1 MIASDSLLSLHG
13 AAGECACSSPLSAIA
28 SGIEFRKG
36 NCPVLPSKWPKIRPM
51 KRELIA
57 RLHRQLEE
65 LVHKEIQSGT
75 EFWLARDLQVVLD
88 YKRWANFTRVIE
100 RAMIACEVAG
110 YDRSD
115 HFLEVRQ
122 LVSLGDGSEKEKQI
136 EDFALTRYACYLI
149 AQNADSSKDPVAIAQ
164 TYFAM
169 QTRRQEMIESWL
181 ADQERL
187 DARKKLSRSEKVLSG
202 LIYEHV
208 ENEGGFSRIR
218 IKGDQA
224 LFGGVTTRQ
233 MKRRLQVPKGRAL
246 ADFLPTITIK
256 AKDFAN
262 EITNFS
268 IKRDYLHTE
277 AQITREHIKNNR
289 DVRKLLQK
297 RRIVPE
303 ELPAAEDVKK
313 VERRLAST
321 HKKLPH
327 TAKRLE
333 VAKPEQRLIF
343 ETAGPPAKILE
354 KRPGAAKAPR
364 AARQNQSSEGR
375 STG

>member
-1 MIASDSLLSLHG
+1 
-13 AAGECACSSPLSAIA
+13 
-28 SGIEFRKG
+28 
-36 NCPVLPSKWPKIRPM
+36 M

-57 RLHRQLEE
+57 RLHRQLEQ
-65 LVHKEIQSGT
+65 LVHKEVQSGT
-75 EFWLARDLQVVLD
+75 EFWLARDLQQVLG

-100 RAMIACEVAG
+100 KAQRSCELAG
-110 YDRSD
+110 YDSSD
-115 HFLEVRQ
+115 HFLEVRKMVA
-122 LVSLGDGSEKEKQI
+122 LRDGSEKEKHV
-136 EDFALTRYACYLI
+136 DDYALTRYACYLI
-149 AQNADSSKDPVAIAQ
+149 AQNADSSKDPVAFAQ
-164 TYFAM
+164 TYFAV
-169 QTRRQEMIESWL
+169 QTRRQEMVESRL

-208 ENEGGFSRIR
+208 EDEAGFSRIR

-233 MKRRLQVPKGRAL
+233 MKQRLHVPKGRAL

-297 RRIVPE
+297 RRILPE
-303 ELPAAEDVKK
+303 ELPPAEDIKK
-313 VERRLAST
+313 IERRIST
-321 HKKLPH
+321 EEKKLPH
-327 TAKRLE
+327 SVKRLE
-333 VAKPEQRLIF
+333 AVEAGQKLIF
-343 ETAGPPAKILE
+343 EMEDQPAKLV
-354 KRPGAAKAPR
+354 KNNAPK
-364 AARQNQSSEGR
+364 
-375 STG
+375 

>member
-1 MIASDSLLSLHG
+1 
-13 AAGECACSSPLSAIA
+13 
-28 SGIEFRKG
+28 
-36 NCPVLPSKWPKIRPM
+36 M

-57 RLHRQLEE
+57 KMHRQLEE
-65 LVHKEIQSGT
+65 LVHKEIQTGT
-75 EFWLARDLQVVLD
+75 EFWLARDLQIVLG
-88 YKRWANFTRVIE
+88 YKRWANFTRVIDK
-100 RAMIACEVAG
+100 AKTACDLAG
-110 YDRSD
+110 YDHAD
-115 HFLEVRQ
+115 HFLEVQ
-122 LVSLGDGSEKEKQI
+122 KLVSLRATNGRQV
-136 EDFALTRYACYLI
+136 EDYALTRYACYLI
-149 AQNADSSKDPVAIAQ
+149 AQNADSSKDPVAFAQ
-164 TYFAM
+164 TYFAV
-169 QTRRQEMIESWL
+169 QTRRQEMIESRL
-181 ADQERL
+181 AEQERL

-208 ENEGGFSRIR
+208 EDERGFSRIR

-233 MKRRLQVPKGRAL
+233 MKRRLRVPKSRSL

-297 RRIVPE
+297 RRILAE

-313 VERRLAST
+313 IERRLT
-321 HKKLPH
+321 TEEKKLPKQ
-327 TAKRLE
+327 TKLLE
-333 VAKPEQRLIF
+333 PPGLEQQLIF
-343 ETAGPPAKILE
+343 DNSGKPPA
-354 KRPGAAKAPR
+354 
-364 AARQNQSSEGR
+364 
-375 STG
+375 

>member
-1 MIASDSLLSLHG
+1 
-13 AAGECACSSPLSAIA
+13 
-28 SGIEFRKG
+28 
-36 NCPVLPSKWPKIRPM
+36 M

-57 RLHRQLEE
+57 RLHRKFEE
-65 LVHKEIQSGT
+65 LVHKEVQSGT
-75 EFWLARDLQVVLD
+75 EFWLARDLQNVFD
-88 YKRWANFTRVIE
+88 YKRWANFTRVID
-100 RAMIACEVAG
+100 RAMTACDLAG
-110 YDRSD
+110 YDPSD
-115 HFLEVRQ
+115 HFLEVRKM
-122 LVSLGDGSEKEKQI
+122 VSLRDGSEKEKQI
-136 EDFALTRYACYLI
+136 EDYALTRYACYLI
-149 AQNADSSKDPVAIAQ
+149 AQNADSSKDPVAFAQ
-164 TYFAM
+164 TYFAV
-169 QTRRQEMIESWL
+169 QTRRQEMIESRL

-233 MKRRLQVPKGRAL
+233 MKQRLHVPKGRAL

-297 RRIVPE
+297 RRILPE
-303 ELPAAEDVKK
+303 ELPAAEDIKK
-313 VERRLAST
+313 IERRLT
-321 HKKLPH
+321 TEEKKLPQEV
-327 TAKRLE
+327 KRLE
-333 VAKPEQRLIF
+333 ADEAGQRLIF
-343 ETAGPPAKILE
+343 EMDDRPAKTS
-354 KRPGAAKAPR
+354 KAPK
-364 AARQNQSSEGR
+364 
-375 STG
+375 

>member
-1 MIASDSLLSLHG
+1 MSLPLVRTKPKSD
-13 AAGECACSSPLSAIA
+13 
-28 SGIEFRKG
+28 
-36 NCPVLPSKWPKIRPM
+36 PM
-51 KRELIA
+51 KRELITK
-57 RLHRQLEE
+57 LHRQFEQ
-65 LVHKEIQSGT
+65 LVHKEVQTGT
-75 EFWLARDLQVVLD
+75 EFWLARDIQRVLG
-88 YKRWANFTRVIE
+88 YKRWSNFTRVIDK
-100 RAMIACEVAG
+100 AKKSCELAG
-110 YDRSD
+110 YDPSD
-115 HFLEVRQ
+115 HFLPIDKMDNVPPKRTRA
-122 LVSLGDGSEKEKQI
+122 VADY
-136 EDFALTRYACYLI
+136 ALTRYACYLV
-149 AQNADSSKDPVAIAQ
+149 AQNANSAKQAVAFAQ
-164 TYFAM
+164 TYFAV
-169 QTRRQEMIESWL
+169 QTRRQEIVESRL

-187 DARKKLSRSEKVLSG
+187 EARKKLSRSEKVLSG

-208 ENEGGFSRIR
+208 EDERGFSRIR

-233 MKRRLQVPKGRAL
+233 MKKRLRVPRGRAL

-313 VERRLAST
+313 LERRLRMEQ
-321 HKKLPH
+321 KKLPELA
-327 TAKRLE
+327 TPIELPGDSQK
-333 VAKPEQRLIF
+333 LIF
-343 ETAGPPAKILE
+343 ESAE
-354 KRPGAAKAPR
+354 SR
-364 AARQNQSSEGR
+364 
-375 STG
+375 

>member
-1 MIASDSLLSLHG
+1 
-13 AAGECACSSPLSAIA
+13 
-28 SGIEFRKG
+28 
-36 NCPVLPSKWPKIRPM
+36 M

-57 RLHRQLEE
+57 RLHRKFEE
-65 LVHKEIQSGT
+65 LVHKEVQSGT
-75 EFWLARDLQVVLD
+75 EFWLARDLQNVFD

-100 RAMIACEVAG
+100 RAMTACDLAG
-110 YDRSD
+110 YDPSD
-115 HFLEVRQ
+115 HFLEVRKM
-122 LVSLGDGSEKEKQI
+122 VSLRDGSEKEKQI
-136 EDFALTRYACYLI
+136 EDYALTRYACYLI
-149 AQNADSSKDPVAIAQ
+149 AQNADSSKDPVAFAQ
-164 TYFAM
+164 TYFAV
-169 QTRRQEMIESWL
+169 QTRRQEMIESRL

-233 MKRRLQVPKGRAL
+233 MKQRLHVPKGRAL

-297 RRIVPE
+297 RRILPE
-303 ELPAAEDVKK
+303 ELPAAEDIKK
-313 VERRLAST
+313 IERRLST
-321 HKKLPH
+321 EEKKLPQ
-327 TAKRLE
+327 AVKRLE
-333 VAKPEQRLIF
+333 AVRG
-343 ETAGPPAKILE
+343 GPK
-354 KRPGAAKAPR
+354 
-364 AARQNQSSEGR
+364 
-375 STG
+375 TDF